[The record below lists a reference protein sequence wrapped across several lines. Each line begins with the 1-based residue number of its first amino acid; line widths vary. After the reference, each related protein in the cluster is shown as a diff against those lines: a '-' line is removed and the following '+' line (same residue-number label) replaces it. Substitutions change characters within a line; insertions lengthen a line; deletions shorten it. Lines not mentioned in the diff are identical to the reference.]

1 MKRQIAII
9 AGGDSSEHEVSL
21 RSAAGLYSFMDKE
34 RYDITIVRLQG
45 KEWVAFAFG
54 KECANVDTAL
64 LNQQATPAS
73 ALPTGCKT
81 SVGDPNVEV
90 CPIDKNDF
98 SFTRG
103 GVKHT
108 FDFAYITIHGTPGEN
123 GLLQGY
129 LEMMGIPYSCCNV
142 LAAALTFNKYTCN
155 HYLSYFGFH
164 IAQSMMLRAGQKWP
178 NAQKIADTLGLPCFI
193 KSNVGGSSFGCTKVK
208 TVEDVYPAIERAFQ
222 EGDEVICES
231 YMKGT
236 EVTCGVYK
244 TKDKAVAFPIT
255 EVVTK
260 NEFFDY
266 DAKYK
271 GQVSEITPARI
282 PDAIRDKIQ
291 AETLRIY
298 DIIGANGII
307 RVDWIITG
315 MRNTEDFVDP
325 VEDMSKVQINLLE
338 VNTTPGMTATSFI
351 PQQVRAAGLD
361 IKDVLTDIIED
372 HFVDRTQTAG

>member
-1 MKRQIAII
+1 MSIFLCTFVAKFDFCKEMKRKIAII

-34 RYDITIVRLQG
+34 RYEVTVVVLKG
-45 KEWVAFAFG
+45 KEWRAIPDDVLSRSQS
-54 KECANVDTAL
+54 E
-64 LNQQATPAS
+64 LNDELMTQS
-73 ALPTGCKT
+73 
-81 SVGDPNVEV
+81 

-98 SFTRG
+98 SFTREG
-103 GVKHT
+103 ARYT

-123 GLLQGY
+123 GVLQGY
-129 LEMMGIPYSCCNV
+129 LDMIGLPYSCCGV
-142 LAAALTFNKYTCN
+142 LAAALTFNKYACN

-164 IAQSMMLRAGQKWP
+164 ISKSMMLRAGQKLP
-178 NAQKIADTLGLPCFI
+178 NAPKIAETLGLPCFI

-208 TVEDVYPAIERAFQ
+208 SVDEVYPAIERAFK
-222 EGDEVICES
+222 EGDEVICEA

-255 EVVTK
+255 EVVTH

-271 GQVSEITPARI
+271 GEVDEITPARI
-282 PDAIRDKIQ
+282 PDELRDKIQ
-291 AETLRIY
+291 AETLRLY
-298 DIIGANGII
+298 DIIGAQGII

-315 MRNTEDFVDP
+315 N
-325 VEDMSKVQINLLE
+325 QINLLE
-338 VNTTPGMTATSFI
+338 VNTTPGMTPTSFI

-361 IKDVLTDIIED
+361 IKDVLTDIIENK
-372 HFVDRTQTAG
+372 FN